1 MTIVIA
7 IGTETPKVEY
17 NMKELLKRITKS
29 KLQLMTKKGTTFFS
43 ALLANLRVEITTE
56 GVPTAC
62 TNGVYMK
69 FNPYFISPL
78 PLVELLGLM
87 LHETMHVAFG
97 HCVAATYGH
106 LNQEVL
112 GIAMDH
118 YINLFI
124 TRLGYKLPPG
134 GYCDAKYRGKSTMQ
148 IYNILMKEDPKQKSK
163 CPWGNDVILK
173 PEPGQTEQEHR
184 ETAISNVIKAVQQAD
199 LAKDP
204 GSVPGDI
211 RRIVEDIISP
221 QLPWNLI
228 LQNYMSEYNKDD
240 YSWSRPNRRYLPD
253 FYLPGLHG
261 MKIGQLT
268 AGADVSG
275 SMSQDDLSEILAEVN
290 YIWDIMAPTLM
301 RLQTFDTEVHL
312 NEMYTEGDELDE
324 LVLKGGGGTNVQP
337 LLDSIRDEAPLFAL
351 IFTDGY
357 FKTPNMSGIYTDVY
371 WIIKGNP
378 KFKAPHG
385 TVIHFDR
392 H

>member
-1 MTIVIA
+1 MIA
-7 IGTETPKVEY
+7 VPTGTPKVEY
-17 NMKELLKRITKS
+17 DMKTLLKRISKN

-43 ALLANLRVEITTE
+43 ALLANLRMEITTN
-56 GVPTAC
+56 GPPTAC

-69 FNPYFISPL
+69 FNPFFIWLL
-78 PLVELLGLM
+78 PLDELLGLM
-87 LHETMHVAFG
+87 LHETLHVAFG
-97 HCVAATYGH
+97 HCVAGTYKD

-124 TRLGYKLPPG
+124 TQLGYKLPPK
-134 GYCDAKYRGKSTMQ
+134 GYCDPKYRGMSTIQ
-148 IYNILMKEDPKQKSK
+148 IYKALMKENPKQNNK
-163 CPWGNDVILK
+163 CPWGNDVK
-173 PEPGQTEQEHR
+173 TVPEPGQTEQEHR

-199 LAKDP
+199 LAKDA

-211 RRIVEDIISP
+211 RRIVEDIVSP

-228 LQNYMSEYNKDD
+228 LQNYMSEYSKSD

-261 MKIGQLT
+261 RKIGQLT

-275 SMSQDDLSEILAEVN
+275 SMSQNDLNEIIGEVR
-290 YIWDIMAPTLM
+290 YIWDMLTPTLM

-312 NEMYTEGDELDE
+312 NKMYNEGDELDE
-324 LVLKGGGGTNVQP
+324 LELKGGGGTNVQP
-337 LLDSIRDEAPLFAL
+337 LLDSIRKECPLFAL
-351 IFTDGY
+351 IFTDGC
-357 FKTPNMSGIYTDVY
+357 FKTPNMNGIHTDVF

-385 TVIHFDR
+385 TIIHFDR
-392 H
+392 RR